1 MLNPGKKAARQMKTV
16 AAVQTEVGGLL
27 RTDELELQ
35 DPGPDQVTVK
45 LYSSGVCHSQLHQM
59 HNPSLGRPLLL
70 GHEGTGIVSR
80 VGKNVTHVKAGDHC
94 IVTWVPRTPVRG
106 PVPRELTGATFH
118 GEAAHGHVY
127 TWARDVQTSKELV
140 VPIPKEHPRDLSC
153 IVGCA
158 VLTGAGAVLHT
169 AQVRPG
175 QSVAVFGVGGVG
187 LSAIRAASI
196 LEAYPIIAVDLDD
209 EKLSFARSFGAT
221 HTVNAS
227 GNLDPVEAIRD
238 LTGGGVDYAFDAIG
252 KQKTCE
258 QILQATRPG
267 GIGADNFG
275 GMAVLVGIPQ
285 EKVTID
291 PGLFVYG
298 QRQYRGSLGASF
310 PDRDFS
316 IYLRW
321 HQEGKFPLDRLIT
334 RRYTLDQINEACHDL
349 HAGEILGRASLEY

>member
-1 MLNPGKKAARQMKTV
+1 MKTV
-16 AAVQTEVGGLL
+16 AAVQTEIGGAL
-27 RTDELELQ
+27 RLEELGLP

-59 HNPSLGRPLLL
+59 HSAALGRPLLL
-70 GHEGTGIVSR
+70 GHEGTGVVTR
-80 VGKNVTHVKAGDHC
+80 MGRNVTHLKIGDQC

-106 PVPRELTGATFH
+106 PVAREMTGAMFQ
-118 GEAAHGHVY
+118 GQAAHGHVY

-140 VPIPKEHPRDLSC
+140 VPIPHEHPRDLSC

-169 AQVRPG
+169 ANVRPG

-209 EKLSFARSFGAT
+209 SKLAFAQSFGAT
-221 HTVNAS
+221 HTINAS
-227 GNLDPVEAIRD
+227 GNADPVAEIRD
-238 LTGGGVDYAFDAIG
+238 LTKGGVDYAFDAIG
-252 KQKTCE
+252 RSRTIE
-258 QILQATRPG
+258 QVLQATRPG

-291 PGLFVYG
+291 PALFTSG
-298 QRQYRGSLGASF
+298 QRQFRGSLGASF
-310 PDRDFS
+310 PDQDFAM
-316 IYLRW
+316 YLRW
-321 HQEGKFPLDRLIT
+321 HQEGKFPLDKLIT
-334 RRYTLDQINEACHDL
+334 RRYGLEQINEACHDL
-349 HAGEILGRASLEY
+349 HSGHILGRAILEF